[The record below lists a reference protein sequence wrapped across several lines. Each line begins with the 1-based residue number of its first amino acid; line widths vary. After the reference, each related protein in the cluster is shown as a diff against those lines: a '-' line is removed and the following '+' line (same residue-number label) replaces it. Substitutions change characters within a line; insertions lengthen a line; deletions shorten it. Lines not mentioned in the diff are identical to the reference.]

1 MKKIRS
7 VLIVDDNEADHIIA
21 SLAVEEYDADVE
33 IHTAYDGAEA
43 LTLLASLER
52 LPDIILLDLNM
63 PGLDGHGFLAEYAK
77 FEQRSAVVVM
87 LTTSDQSSDREKCM
101 SYSFVREYL
110 VKPLE
115 VSDLAKVA
123 SKI

>member
-7 VLIVDDNEADHIIA
+7 VLIVDDEEADHIIA
-21 SLAVEEYDADVE
+21 SWAVKEYDANVQ

-43 LTLLASLER
+43 LTLLASLES
-52 LPDIILLDLNM
+52 LPDIILLDINM

-87 LTTSDQSSDREKCM
+87 LTSSDQTQDREKCM
-101 SYSFVREYL
+101 SYSFVKEYL
-110 VKPLE
+110 AKPLE
-115 VSDLAKVA
+115 ASDLAQVA
-123 SKI
+123 SKL